1 MLRKMPDMLTSCSK
15 KSYNVFSENDWSVK
29 ELGKNDCG
37 RVNSDTQQG
46 EREGD
51 KVPPQG

>member
-29 ELGKNDCG
+29 ELCKNDCG

-46 EREGD
+46 KREGD
-51 KVPPQG
+51 KVPPQV